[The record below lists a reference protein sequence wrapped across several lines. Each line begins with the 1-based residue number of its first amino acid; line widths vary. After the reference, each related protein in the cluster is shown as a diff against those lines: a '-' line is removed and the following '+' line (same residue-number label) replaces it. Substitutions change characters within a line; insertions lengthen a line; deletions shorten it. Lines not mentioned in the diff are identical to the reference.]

1 MKEEKL
7 SSIEPQPETAEQK
20 FAEQMNEINII
31 RDSFTDEEKDVMG
44 LVLDDPS
51 VAFKL
56 NAMPGM
62 RAAYIFKEIYKISDE
77 KMQEILGVCTI
88 HDLFDKEMSAITFLD
103 FVIRYLDPTNDN
115 NAKFFDLIYSP
126 AGIAQGE
133 KKLEELLTAHSHYA
147 DMYRR
152 ISQMQDVFGFSTK
165 KVKEIGQAVLNKH
178 LQNGDLDKASALGKY
193 CNLTETEFNEMIEKA
208 GLEFVSNVI
217 NKPDMDSF
225 SFKNMEENRKR
236 FKIKDDKYKEVLS
249 TGLAHHFSRGLDG
262 MPKVMIILRAASPLL
277 DDWVSQNI
285 TEPAGMKI
293 TQDYAVSLI
302 KKDDIGALINAKRFL
317 NLTTTFFTDPENISL
332 AQRAYVKN
340 QLVSHGD
347 QSENISSLFLLD
359 DKWRREMTRRVNE
372 VEYILGQIFEDSV
385 PKELLI
391 EATERVLNNKI
402 EELKKDILYLKTAIY
417 SPDFNGSELSEKS
430 ISREFFKAYIRL
442 ESASWG
448 DKSNESFDAVIKSY
462 AQGDF
467 NGLNSWYKRSDLMTV
482 KTVDTDKQKSF
493 KWSEPFEIKY
503 KALLS
508 DIQKS
513 YLNAQESIR
522 LKKFNFLSD
531 SVAKLE
537 KRIQLDTIPMLKN
550 KISTTN
556 NEFALKNL
564 KLKVDELENIDLTSF
579 KDNNFQKNIT
589 ILLQYKELDSELR
602 QCLFYYAFIKNKGWL
617 ENDFSSYDSQ
627 SPTIMEVGRVISFID
642 HLVNH
647 ETFSP
652 YFPDDKAAKKFREL
666 VNCRALE
673 EELARAQNQD
683 SKGTTEVEFVP
694 CRNLLTEF
702 SGHISDACWASKYNS
717 ILREFPNFTS
727 LFIRLKPESKFERL
741 AGACLLI
748 EAESNR
754 GPVLIIRGL
763 NPIENVINQLSVE
776 DFFNKLVSYIK
787 EIAVQDNRKVAVV
800 IDGHSGGAA
809 SNRPVMFGY
818 LCKLAPEL
826 DKITLLPYP
835 DTTFNG
841 YDISDDCYLLSK

>member
-7 SSIEPQPETAEQK
+7 SSTEPQPETAEQK
-20 FAEQMNEINII
+20 FTEQMNEINII
-31 RDSFTDEEKDVMG
+31 RESFTDEEKDVMG
-44 LVLDDPS
+44 LVLDDPA

-62 RAAYIFKEIYKISDE
+62 RSAYIFKEIYKISDE
-77 KMQEILGVCTI
+77 KMQEIFGVCTI

-103 FVIRYLDPTNDN
+103 FVIHYLDPKNDN

-133 KKLEELLTAHSHYA
+133 KKLEELLTAHNYYA
-147 DMYRR
+147 NMRAR

-178 LQNGDLDKASALGKY
+178 LQNGDLDKASELGEY
-193 CNLTETEFNEMIEKA
+193 CNITELEFNEMIEKA
-208 GLEFVSNVI
+208 GLEFVSNII
-217 NKPDMDSF
+217 NKPDMDSY
-225 SFKNMEENRKR
+225 SFKNMEDYRKK

-249 TGLAHHFSRGLDG
+249 TSLTHHFSRGLDG
-262 MPKVMIILRAASPLL
+262 MPKVIIILRAASPLL

-285 TEPAGMKI
+285 TEPVGIKI

-302 KKDDIGALINAKRFL
+302 KKGDIGALINAKRFL

-372 VEYILGQIFEDSV
+372 VEFILGQIFADSV

-462 AQGDF
+462 AQGGF
-467 NGLNSWYKRSDLMTV
+467 NGLNSWYKKSDLMTV
-482 KTVDTDKQKSF
+482 KTVDTDKQKFF

-503 KALLS
+503 KTLLS

-522 LKKFNFLSD
+522 QKKFNFLSD

-537 KRIQLDTIPMLKN
+537 KRIQLDTIPTLKN

-589 ILLQYKELDSELR
+589 ILLQYKELDSEIR

-617 ENDFSSYDSQ
+617 ENDFSAYDSQ

-647 ETFSP
+647 ETFSL
-652 YFPDDKAAKKFREL
+652 YFPDGKAAKKFREL

-809 SNRPVMFGY
+809 SNRPVMFDY
-818 LCKLAPEL
+818 LCKLAPDL
-826 DKITLLPYP
+826 DKITLSPYP